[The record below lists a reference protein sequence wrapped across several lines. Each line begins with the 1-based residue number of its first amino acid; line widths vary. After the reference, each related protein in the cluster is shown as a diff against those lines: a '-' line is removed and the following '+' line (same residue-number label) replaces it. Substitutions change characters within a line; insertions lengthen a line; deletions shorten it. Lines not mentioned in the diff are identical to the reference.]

1 MSGWVSSFE
10 DADAP
15 SAVDGLHRLGS
26 IAGLGAWPCHQGKE
40 AMAMKQPEPVGDS
53 LPLDIHVA
61 WQPYLDFGCYLHR
74 RFTVLF
80 LPHLPGEG
88 C

>member
-1 MSGWVSSFE
+1 
-10 DADAP
+10 
-15 SAVDGLHRLGS
+15 
-26 IAGLGAWPCHQGKE
+26 
-40 AMAMKQPEPVGDS
+40 MAMKQPEPVGDS

-80 LPHLPGEG
+80 LFFVCLFVCVCVRVLWTLHNPLHKHTHTHIYTYRDTFQQLVVSLSFFPA
-88 C
+88 